1 VICDAACDF
10 LLDALSSR
18 AGVCLPEA
26 EPFAIPIVGSV
37 LAFLHPTRATHYRQ
51 RNLWEFLF
59 QLLHSP
65 RIPSPVR
72 GTTSAG

>member
-1 VICDAACDF
+1 MICDAACDF

-26 EPFAIPIVGSV
+26 EPFAIPIVRSV
-37 LAFLHPTRATHYRQ
+37 LAFLHPARAIHYRQ

-65 RIPSPVR
+65 RISSPVR
-72 GTTSAG
+72 GSLRPG